1 MNNNELKEESYLLY
15 FSQEMLEKYGLTLE
29 DKEMIVNFVERG
41 IAERLYTNTD
51 DFQHDLKHIE
61 KVLTYVKMLTNRIN
75 NPQIRQDLL
84 LTAALYHDIGKVMGA
99 SNKTHGVVGAQEFAK
114 LSQENMSPKDIEI
127 IKILIEQHDKEDDN
141 IDFTDKDYSLEE
153 QQAIQ
158 LMANILKDADAL
170 DRNRLNYPA
179 PFGNC
184 DVNKLRTVAAKEIL
198 SLTNS
203 FYHDYYET
211 IIKIREQRSG
221 TKILNNYEKLEE
233 WYANYENG
241 KENMLH
247 ASLDASIDALK
258 PRRSPQKGAY
268 VYAGIDPTDC
278 MKMATFRLSFLF
290 DGHKENGMQILNE
303 TFPHTVDEALDG
315 KFITF
320 YLLPNELFHEYVRQ
334 VTASPNREWVSSS
347 VVVPKEQISFEAKE
361 LVQYLID
368 TKRFAI
374 RHNESQEVRMAAFVR
389 MFRTYIWGIAEM
401 EENPGIFEQKWQQLQ
416 SIVKCYETYCPNIMA
431 KMTIIR
437 QAIDD
442 DIKNYIVD
450 FQEKNGRKPT
460 LSNEAEILKP
470 VQSNFLGHYFAKL
483 PNGKLDWHHLNM
495 EYIEQILNKYGYSM
509 DKSPEKVSS
518 LLADKVKTR
527 QESQKH
533 FTTMNLEDK
542 ETFKTMQ
549 AINEKENNLEKSKD
563 TLRKTLIKKENT
575 GTNNSIDNG
584 YISTLLL
591 ILSVGFIAGALVVLS
606 YFFIS
611 RG

>member
-1 MNNNELKEESYLLY
+1 MNNNELKEESYLQY
-15 FSQEMLEKYGLTLE
+15 FSKEMLEKYGLTLE
-29 DKEMIVNFVERG
+29 DKETIVNFVNQG
-41 IAERLYTNTD
+41 IAGRLYTDTD

-61 KVLTYVKMLTNRIN
+61 KVLTYIKMLTNKIN

-84 LTAALYHDIGKVMGA
+84 LTAALYHDIGKSMGA
-99 SNKTHGVVGAQEFAK
+99 SNKTHGAVGAQKFAK
-114 LSQENMSPKDIEI
+114 LSQGKMPTKDIEI
-127 IKILIEQHDKEDDN
+127 IRMLIEQHAKEDDKV
-141 IDFTDKDYSLEE
+141 DFTNKNYSLEE
-153 QQAIQ
+153 QQVIQ

-211 IIKIREQRSG
+211 IIKVREQRSG
-221 TKILNNYEKLEE
+221 TKILNNYERLEE
-233 WYANYENG
+233 LFRSYQNG
-241 KENMLH
+241 EENMLH
-247 ASLDASIDALK
+247 ASLDPSIIALK
-258 PRRSPQKGAY
+258 PRRSTQKGAY

-290 DGHKENGMQILNE
+290 DGHKENDMHVINE
-303 TFPHTVDEALDG
+303 IFPHTVDETIDG

-320 YLLPNELFHEYVRQ
+320 YLLPNELFHEYVKQ
-334 VTASPNREWVSSS
+334 VTASPNREWVSSN
-347 VVVPKEQISFEAKE
+347 VVIPKEQISFEAKE

-368 TKRFAI
+368 TKRFDI
-374 RHNESQEVRMAAFVR
+374 RHNKSQEVRMAAFVR

-416 SIVKCYETYCPNIMA
+416 SLVKYYETYCPGIMA

-442 DIKNYIVD
+442 DINNCIAD
-450 FQEKNGRKPT
+450 FQEKNGRKPI
-460 LSNEAEILKP
+460 LSNEEEILKP

-483 PNGKLDWHHLNM
+483 PNGKLDGHHLNM
-495 EYIEQILNKYGYSM
+495 EYVNQILNKYGYSKA
-509 DKSPEKVSS
+509 KSPEAVSN
-518 LLADKVKTR
+518 LLGDKVKIR

-533 FTTMNLEDK
+533 FAMMSLEDQTK
-542 ETFKTMQ
+542 FETMQ
-549 AINEKENNLEKSKD
+549 ASNEKEKNPENGKD
-563 TLRKTLIKKENT
+563 PLKKTLIKKEKT
-575 GTNNSIDNG
+575 GTSNSTDNG
-584 YISTLLL
+584 YINTLLL
-591 ILSVGFIAGALVVLS
+591 TLSVGFIAGAVAVLT
-606 YFFIS
+606 YLFIS